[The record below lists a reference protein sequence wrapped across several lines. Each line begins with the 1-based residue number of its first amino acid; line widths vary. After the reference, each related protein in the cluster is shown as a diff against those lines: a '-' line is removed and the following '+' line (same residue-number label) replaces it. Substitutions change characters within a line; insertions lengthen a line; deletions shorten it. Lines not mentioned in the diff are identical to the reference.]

1 MSPNSEIFHPCR
13 WLVLPSSWKWTVFEF
28 ILQMITSSFI
38 ISHPIGQSKLPNFFI
53 NVAPMAPFFAAR
65 SAILNP
71 RKGYPRTR
79 HHIRMPWFEQ
89 PLTCQFFAK
98 RLSEFVNRIGSSHK
112 RFCISWF
119 KATES
124 IICRSKIFISIFS
137 WSFYWF
143 FINRFWI
150 WSFCRFWTF
159 IFAFW
164 LSSRWF
170 SFRTSAFRLFFD
182 FNGLNIITSLIYVCT
197 PYW

>member
-1 MSPNSEIFHPCR
+1 MAKISTPLKSGPGGLDPSPIYH
-13 WLVLPSSWKWTVFEF
+13 WKAN
-28 ILQMITSSFI
+28 
-38 ISHPIGQSKLPNFFI
+38 KLLYI
-53 NVAPMAPFFAAR
+53 
-65 SAILNP
+65 
-71 RKGYPRTR
+71 
-79 HHIRMPWFEQ
+79 HHISDLPDAHLTCSRSVTYRMLWFEQ

-98 RLSEFVNRIGSSHK
+98 RLSKFVNRIGSSNK

-143 FINRFWI
+143 FINWFWI
-150 WSFCRFWTF
+150 WSFCRFWIF

-170 SFRTSAFRLFFD
+170 SFRTSTFRLFFD